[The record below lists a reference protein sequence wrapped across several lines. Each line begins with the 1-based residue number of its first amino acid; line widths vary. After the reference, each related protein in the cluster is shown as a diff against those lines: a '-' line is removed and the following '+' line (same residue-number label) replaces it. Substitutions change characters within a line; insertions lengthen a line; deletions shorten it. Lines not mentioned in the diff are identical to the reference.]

1 MTASPIK
8 PLAPI
13 ALSDWRDLALFLM
26 AAMSGW
32 MVLKLCAQTLI
43 DPDAKLPD
51 LAVGLGGI
59 VIAYAVISFWVM
71 VATVFLA
78 GAA

>member
-13 ALSDWRDLALFLM
+13 ALRDWRDLALFLV
-26 AAMSGW
+26 AGLSGW
-32 MVLKLCAQTLI
+32 VLLKLCAQTLR
-43 DPDAKLPD
+43 DPSAKLPD
-51 LAVGLGGI
+51 LAIGLSGI
-59 VIAYAVISFWVM
+59 VITYAVISAWVM
-71 VATVFLA
+71 VPTVLLA